1 VNQPFVCNLH
11 HRQGDRWSVVFKIAA
26 NLTGKSCRFHA
37 YSSVGTKVIDCDTA
51 ATPAPTLTLAYSAI
65 ETFVVG
71 VGSAAVTYTGV
82 TTLAPVLT
90 LAQSAA
96 LPADTLT
103 YDVED
108 YTTGDTYVTG
118 TIEVALDASVTTP

>member
-1 VNQPFVCNLH
+1 MNTPFSCNLH
-11 HRQGDRWSVVFKIAA
+11 HRQGDRWSVVFKVAA

-51 ATPAPTLTLAYSAI
+51 ATPTPTLTLAYSAI
-65 ETFVVG
+65 ETFVALG
-71 VGSAAVTYTGV
+71 VTYTGV
-82 TTLAPVLT
+82 TTLTPVLT

-108 YTTGDTYVTG
+108 YTTGDTYVIG
-118 TIEVALDASVTTP
+118 TIEVALDASVTTA

>member
-1 VNQPFVCNLH
+1 MNTPFSCNLH

-51 ATPAPTLTLAYSAI
+51 AATLTLAYSAI
-65 ETFVVG
+65 ETFVALG
-71 VGSAAVTYTGV
+71 VTYTGV
-82 TTLAPVLT
+82 TTLTPVLT

-96 LPADTLT
+96 LPADTLD

-108 YTTGDTYVTG
+108 YMTGDTYVIG
-118 TIEVALDASVTTP
+118 NIEVSLDASTTTA

>member
-1 VNQPFVCNLH
+1 MNQPFVCNLH
-11 HRQGDRWSVVFKIAA
+11 HRQGDRWSVVFKVAA

-51 ATPAPTLTLAYSAI
+51 ATPTPTLTLAYSAI
-65 ETFVVG
+65 ETFVAG
-71 VGSAAVTYTGV
+71 GVTYTGV
-82 TTLAPVLT
+82 TTLTPVLT
-90 LAQSAA
+90 LVQSAA
-96 LPADTLT
+96 LPADTLI

-118 TIEVALDASVTTP
+118 TIEVALDASVTTA

>member
-26 NLTGKSCRFHA
+26 NLTGKACRFHA

-51 ATPAPTLTLAYSAI
+51 ATPSATLTLAYSAL
-65 ETFVVG
+65 ETIVV
-71 VGSAAVTYTGV
+71 SSVTYTGV
-82 TTLAPVLT
+82 TTLTPVLT
-90 LAQSAA
+90 LAQSA
-96 LPADTLT
+96 LFPADTLT

-108 YTTGDTYVTG
+108 YTTGDTYVIG
-118 TIEVALDASVTTP
+118 TIEVALDASTAAV